1 MLDYRIQGFTTA
13 ALSDETKKM
22 ERQKVTVYFKHLTLL
37 QFRVAKFRT
46 KRSFY
51 RSMERGILLQR
62 AVHSPDFMSEFRLL
76 S

>member
-1 MLDYRIQGFTTA
+1 MLDYPIQGFNTA
-13 ALSDETKKM
+13 ALSDETKK
-22 ERQKVTVYFKHLTLL
+22 RGKQKVTVYFRHLTLL

-51 RSMERGILLQR
+51 RSMERGVLLQ
-62 AVHSPDFMSEFRLL
+62 SPDFMSEFRLL